1 MTEPDAEPSYRPRAW
16 HLIVTLVV
24 AAFGAV
30 VLWMVLNPR
39 VADDYRNYYIDRSW
53 SCFPRQ
59 ISHFYPLGEPVSFV
73 KDRPGYKRDS
83 VRWCGFMPAKVDGIK
98 SFGDYG
104 ILKFKFEIPDEDL
117 LLTFSSWA
125 NTNASKPARDVYV
138 AVNGQRLGMIT
149 FKDAKRVNGSVII
162 PASIAKAAPDGMV
175 EIRWEVPRI
184 APPGTNTEP
193 VTLQVRLEAV
203 RLVPLSKA
211 PPPATTPVG
220 EPAPKRPN
228 PRWGQNEEGG
238 VAPASSSSVL
248 P

>member
-1 MTEPDAEPSYRPRAW
+1 MTEPVYRPRAW
-16 HLIVTLVV
+16 HLIATALIGV
-24 AAFGAV
+24 FGAV
-30 VLWMVLNPR
+30 TMWMILNPR

-53 SCFPRQ
+53 SCFPRL
-59 ISHFYPLGEPVSFV
+59 ISYYYPLGEPVSFV

-104 ILKFKFEIPDEDL
+104 ILKLKFDAPDEDL

-125 NTNASKPARDVYV
+125 NTTSAKPARDVTI
-138 AVNGQRLGMIT
+138 AVNGHGLGKIT
-149 FKDAKRVNGSVII
+149 FKDAKRVNGKIVI
-162 PASIAKAAPDGMV
+162 PEAIAKSATDSIM

-203 RLVPLSKA
+203 RLVALSKA
-211 PPPATTPVG
+211 PPPATTPIG
-220 EPAPKRPN
+220 EPAPKRDS
-228 PRWGQNEEGG
+228 PRWGEEDEDDL
-238 VAPASSSSVL
+238 VFSSVSFE
-248 P
+248 

>member
-1 MTEPDAEPSYRPRAW
+1 MTEPVYRPRAW
-16 HLIVTLVV
+16 HLIVTLFVALFGCVV
-24 AAFGAV
+24 M
-30 VLWMVLNPR
+30 WMILNPR

-53 SCFPRQ
+53 SCFPRL
-59 ISHFYPLGEPVSFV
+59 ISHYYPLGEPVSFA
-73 KDRPGYKRDS
+73 KDRPGYDRDTI
-83 VRWCGFMPAKVDGIK
+83 RWCGFLPIKADGIK

-104 ILKFKFEIPDEDL
+104 ILKLKFDMPDEAL

-125 NTNASKPARDVYV
+125 NTNASKPARDVHV
-138 AVNGQRLGMIT
+138 TVNGRRLGTIT
-149 FKDAKRVNGSVII
+149 FKDARRVNGKIVI
-162 PASIAKAAPDGMV
+162 PEAVAKAASDGML

-220 EPAPKRPN
+220 EPAEKRAN
-228 PRWGQNEEGG
+228 PRWNEKGG
-238 VAPASSSSVL
+238 VAPASSSN
-248 P
+248 